1 MPYSV
6 NITGISGGTA
16 PISFYVCDQ
25 NANNCSFLGY
35 TTGVYVL
42 PTFYQDAETL
52 TIKAVDNTGC
62 IFLRVIS
69 CVQDDCIILT
79 ERGDFLTTE
88 DGLFLVFCD

>member
-1 MPYSV
+1 MPYSI

-42 PTFYQDAETL
+42 PIFYQNAVTL
-52 TIKAVDNTGC
+52 VIKAVDNSGC
-62 IFLRVIS
+62 IFLSVIT
-69 CVQDDCIILT
+69 CVDTCYILT
-79 ERGDFLTTE
+79 EDSFSITTE
-88 DGLFLVFCD
+88 NGDNLTFCDS